1 MVSSKKFKSGLESLF
16 DNAEREFEQ
25 DSFAIAEKQAA
36 GAAEPDAPKRK
47 SAAKRK
53 GGRGRMG
60 KNFTSDLDSLFDVA
74 MEERRQSEQRAA
86 TTTPQPKTV
95 GKVRERKTLSG
106 LDALIRQTA
115 ELDASGRPQ
124 KTTKRVT
131 FAYNRQKLDK
141 LKRIAR
147 NRRLYLKDIM
157 TEIVNDYLAK
167 TEGKMP

>member
-25 DSFAIAEKQAA
+25 DSFAIAEQQAA
-36 GAAEPDAPKRK
+36 ETAGQDAPKRK
-47 SAAKRK
+47 STAKRK

-74 MEERRQSEQRAA
+74 MEERRQSEQRTA
-86 TTTPQPKTV
+86 TTPRPKTV

-157 TEIVNDYLAK
+157 KEIVNDYLARN
-167 TEGKMP
+167 EGKKP